1 MNLFRAN
8 TETEFNEIVNELKA
22 NGYVWATDF
31 PKEPTYKECKSMY
44 HGNSKLL
51 IHAFFNDFVNRYE
64 MQAATLSVLE
74 SYPQYKGINLRR
86 EIK

>member
-31 PKEPTYKECKSMY
+31 PKEPTYKECKKSTFSSNC
-44 HGNSKLL
+44 HLQV
-51 IHAFFNDFVNRYE
+51 I
-64 MQAATLSVLE
+64 LSVLTVP
-74 SYPQYKGINLRR
+74 SSFSQVTNIVASLLSS
-86 EIK
+86 